1 MKSVR
6 LQMDFIDFMNNVNTF
21 YFLVEISILS
31 FLTEIYYYLYAKY
44 SDKLHILKRKSKANK
59 KLLI

>member
-1 MKSVR
+1 MQESLHSFPAVVVIILNKY
-6 LQMDFIDFMNNVNTF
+6 ITYNTF

-44 SDKLHILKRKSKANK
+44 SDKLHIPKRK
-59 KLLI
+59 